1 MYYKS
6 VLLYYITDGNLCL
19 SPKGQGRREEES
31 EPGQCRVMAER
42 KLIIKKKKY
51 QGTTSVLSARLPD
64 SMIQEID
71 RIAGETGYNRN
82 EIITKCLE
90 FALGNMET
98 EKDEG
103 GRR

>member
-1 MYYKS
+1 M
-6 VLLYYITDGNLCL
+6 V
-19 SPKGQGRREEES
+19 
-31 EPGQCRVMAER
+31 ER
-42 KLIIKKKKY
+42 DI
-51 QGTTSVLSARLPD
+51 
-64 SMIQEID
+64 
-71 RIAGETGYNRN
+71 RIAEETGYNRN

>member
-1 MYYKS
+1 M
-6 VLLYYITDGNLCL
+6 

-31 EPGQCRVMAER
+31 EPGQCRVMAE
-42 KLIIKKKKY
+42 
-51 QGTTSVLSARLPD
+51 GTTSVLSARLPD

-71 RIAGETGYNRN
+71 RIAEETGYNRN

-98 EKDEG
+98 ERDEG

>member
-1 MYYKS
+1 
-6 VLLYYITDGNLCL
+6 
-19 SPKGQGRREEES
+19 
-31 EPGQCRVMAER
+31 MAER

-51 QGTTSVLSARLPD
+51 QGTTSVISARLPD

-71 RIAGETGYNRN
+71 RIAEETGYNRN

-98 EKDEG
+98 ERDEG